1 MKNLA
6 WIIKEIIPFWPRV
19 CLALLLSALTVTSH
33 IGLMATSSYLLAR
46 AALHPPLMDLM
57 VTIVGVR
64 FFGISRAV
72 FRYFERL
79 VSHDVTFRVLSRIRV
94 IVYEGVEPLI
104 PAYLKDLRK
113 GDLLSRIVGD
123 VEVQQNL
130 FLRVLAPPLVAV
142 LVLLGYGGFL
152 ANIDLGFAYVLAAA
166 FLASGVALPLL
177 IRALA
182 RGIGQRKVQAKAK
195 MHIYILDMLQGMPEM
210 LAFGQSKAMGQR
222 IQKTQSELSQADRQ
236 MARVTG
242 ISNALMG
249 MVANLGMLAVLVLG
263 IVYVDKGQLDGVLL
277 GMLALGVLSSF
288 EAVSPLPVSQHYLEE
303 NIAAGQRLKNLVD
316 EGKKVLELD
325 ADENRRSKQY
335 AEADSRQSP
344 AIEFSNVSFQYH
356 ADEPQVLQ
364 NLSFEIPV
372 GSRVAVVGPNGA
384 GKSSV
389 VNLLLRFW
397 EPDSGEI
404 RLNGVNI
411 QELCSQEVRARI
423 GVVTQKP
430 HLFHATIK
438 ENLLLAK
445 PEATDEEIH
454 EAARQAK
461 IHEFIL
467 SLPQGYDCLIGEEG
481 MKLSGGQQ
489 QRLSIARV
497 LLKDVSI
504 LIFDEATKGLDPIT
518 EQELIQELFALLE
531 GRTLIMITHNLELT
545 KDMDDIL
552 VLDKGRAVERGK
564 HQDLMLREGQYRH
577 SWDEGYMQK
586 VLFTNT

>member
-1 MKNLA
+1 MKNLG

-19 CLALLLSALTVTSH
+19 CLALLLSALTITSH
-33 IGLMATSSYLLAR
+33 VGLMATSSYLLAR

-94 IVYEGVEPLI
+94 IVYEGIEPLL

-142 LVLLGYGGFL
+142 LVLIGYGGFL
-152 ANIDLGFAYVLAAA
+152 AHIDLGFTYILAAV
-166 FLASGVALPLL
+166 FLTAGVALPFL
-177 IRALA
+177 IRIIGQ
-182 RGIGQRKVQAKAK
+182 GIGQRKVQAKAK
-195 MHIYILDMLQGMPEM
+195 MHTFVLDMLQGMPEM
-210 LAFGQSKAMGQR
+210 LAFGQTQAMVRKIREAQND
-222 IQKTQSELSQADRQ
+222 LSQSDRK

-249 MVANLGMLAVLVLG
+249 MSANLGMLAVLVLG
-263 IVYVDKGQLDGVLL
+263 ILFVEKEQLDGILL

-288 EAVSPLPVSQHYLEE
+288 EALSTMPVIPHYYEE
-303 NIAAGQRLKNLVD
+303 SIVAGQRLKNLVD
-316 EGKKVLELD
+316 EGQKLLEQETHERID
-325 ADENRRSKQY
+325 YKQ
-335 AEADSRQSP
+335 AAKAHSVHSP
-344 AIEFSNVSFQYH
+344 VIEFRNVSFRYH
-356 ADEPQVLQ
+356 ADEPQVLH
-364 NLSFEIPV
+364 NLSFKIPI
-372 GSRVAVVGPNGA
+372 GSRVAIVGPSGA

-404 RLNGVNI
+404 YIDGVNI
-411 QELCSQEVRARI
+411 KELSSQEVRARM
-423 GVVTQKP
+423 GVVTQTP
-430 HLFHATIK
+430 HLFHATVK

-445 PEATDEEIH
+445 PEATDEEIQ
-454 EAARQAK
+454 EAARRAK
-461 IHEFIL
+461 IHE
-467 SLPQGYDCLIGEEG
+467 SVHTLPQGYDSLIGEEG

-489 QRLSIARV
+489 QRLAIARA
-497 LLKDVSI
+497 LLKDAPI
-504 LIFDEATKGLDPIT
+504 LILDEATTGLDPVT
-518 EQELIQELFALLE
+518 EQELRKEILALMK
-531 GRTLIMITHNLELT
+531 GKTLIVITHQLELA
-545 KDMDDIL
+545 KDMDEIL
-552 VLDKGRAVERGK
+552 VFKQGSISERGNHDDLLRLDRDYK
-564 HQDLMLREGQYRH
+564 HLWTD
-577 SWDEGYMQK
+577 S
-586 VLFTNT
+586 

>member
-195 MHIYILDMLQGMPEM
+195 MHIYILDVLQGMPEM

-222 IQKTQSELSQADRQ
+222 IQKTQSELSQSDRQ

-325 ADENRRSKQY
+325 ADENRRYKQY
-335 AEADSRQSP
+335 AEEDSRQSP

-397 EPDSGEI
+397 KPDSGEI
-404 RLNGVNI
+404 RLNGVDI
-411 QELCSQEVRARI
+411 HELCSQEVRARI

-467 SLPQGYDCLIGEEG
+467 SLPQGYNCLIGEEG

-518 EQELIQELFALLE
+518 EQELMQELFALLE

-564 HQDLMLREGQYRH
+564 HHDLMLREGQYRH
-577 SWDEGYMQK
+577 LWDEGYMQK
-586 VLFTNT
+586 VLSTNT

>member
-564 HQDLMLREGQYRH
+564 HHDLMLREGQYRH